1 MRRNALVL
9 GLLIAGMWP
18 ATASAQYVSTARGP
32 VWDRFTLEPY
42 AGRYF
47 DNAGGS
53 GSGFNQ
59 AGWLGG
65 VRLGLSVADR
75 IRLLG
80 DVGYAQ
86 VDEAQQFGSS
96 ANYIVYGSQNW
107 LVTGGVEVDVV
118 PGDTRASLSLLGG
131 AAWRDLQSQQQVG
144 NVAGMLAPNSDN
156 PVRVLVP
163 GFSIRQ
169 NIAPRADFKLGVQDY
184 IFVGADPVTHNW
196 ALTAGITIR

>member
-47 DNAGGS
+47 DNAGTS
-53 GSGFNQ
+53 GSGFAQ

-80 DVGYAQ
+80 DLGYAQ
-86 VDEAQQFGSS
+86 VDEAQRFGTNV
-96 ANYIVYGSQNW
+96 NYVVYGSQNW
-107 LVTGGVEVDVV
+107 LMTGGVEVDVV

-131 AAWRDLQSQQQVG
+131 AAWRELRQQEQIG
-144 NVAGMLAPNSDN
+144 NAHGFLPPDTDSRT
-156 PVRVLVP
+156 RVLVP

-184 IFVGADPVTHNW
+184 IFIGAEPVTHNW